1 MSALSVI
8 ILYLPHLSILLAQIN
23 KGGVEDWLNKPNPDF
38 ILDYF
43 GYILHFSKLLIGLT
57 AVLIVTGV
65 ILHSRKIRESN
76 KFRLLAVSWF
86 AITYLVGYFYSV
98 YINALL
104 QYSVLIFVFP
114 FLVLFVFSFY
124 RDIHPWMKLTMVV
137 IFITVSVYTLIFERR
152 HYQVMYHS
160 AYEEIPVEA
169 DKIRQE
175 YKDKTITTVIFEP
188 VKIREY
194 CVRKYGINDSGF
206 YYPDTTVS
214 FIQFRDFIN
223 RQTSDLLVLGWINN
237 PNFEYKLIAE
247 EKYPYLI
254 EKKSWFKGDMYL
266 YSRTKPVDK
275 EYVPADRVLFSSLN
289 TFDTLTTGW
298 EQVVFYYQLAKGVV
312 YPRDMILC
320 FNKEFG
326 FSPRFK
332 ANLREITR
340 SKTNEILISVDTYMP
355 AELADP
361 AIICEFRLKGKRIGW
376 RSGNVIEFVDAPM
389 KRLKA
394 HLAVRLID
402 EKVDDPATEVWIYFW
417 NRNLEEIYIDNF
429 RIEVREG
436 NPAIYALFEKF

>member
-1 MSALSVI
+1 M
-8 ILYLPHLSILLAQIN
+8 
-23 KGGVEDWLNKPNPDF
+23 
-38 ILDYF
+38 
-43 GYILHFSKLLIGLT
+43 
-57 AVLIVTGV
+57 
-65 ILHSRKIRESN
+65 
-76 KFRLLAVSWF
+76 
-86 AITYLVGYFYSV
+86 
-98 YINALL
+98 
-104 QYSVLIFVFP
+104 
-114 FLVLFVFSFY
+114 
-124 RDIHPWMKLTMVV
+124 
-137 IFITVSVYTLIFERR
+137 
-152 HYQVMYHS
+152 
-160 AYEEIPVEA
+160 
-169 DKIRQE
+169 
-175 YKDKTITTVIFEP
+175 
-188 VKIREY
+188 
-194 CVRKYGINDSGF
+194 
-206 YYPDTTVS
+206 
-214 FIQFRDFIN
+214 
-223 RQTSDLLVLGWINN
+223 LGWVNN

-254 EKKSWFKGDMYL
+254 EKKSWFKGDLYL
-266 YSRTKPVDK
+266 YSRTKPADK

-332 ANLREITR
+332 ANLREITK

-355 AELADP
+355 SELADP

-402 EKVDDPATEVWIYFW
+402 ENVDDPATEVWIYFW
-417 NRNLEEIYIDNF
+417 NRNLEDIYIDNF

-436 NPAIYALFEKF
+436 NPANLCIV